1 MTSHQDWEPVT
12 FGTKKSTGS
21 TQPKSDGPKKP
32 LANIHA
38 IKVEQLAD
46 SGEARLEKK
55 MIDTKAV
62 SAVIKKRGELK
73 LTQSELAVKINV
85 SPNII
90 KSLEQNKEQYN
101 TNLLSKLQKV
111 LGIKLL
117 GANIGEP
124 L

>member
-1 MTSHQDWEPVT
+1 MSHQDWQTVT
-12 FGTKKSTGS
+12 FTNKKSSGTLQ
-21 TQPKSDGPKKP
+21 TKETAPKKP
-32 LANIHA
+32 LANIQA

-46 SGEARLEKK
+46 QGDTRLEKK

-62 SAVIKKRGELK
+62 SAVIKKRSELK
-73 LTQSELAVKINV
+73 LTQTELANKINI

-90 KSLEQNKEQYN
+90 KSLEQNKEQHN
-101 TNLLSKLQKV
+101 PGLLSKLQKV

>member
-1 MTSHQDWEPVT
+1 MSHQDWETVT
-12 FGTKKSTGS
+12 FNKKTSAS
-21 TQPKSDGPKKP
+21 TQPYLSGPKKP
-32 LANIHA
+32 SANIHA

-46 SGEARLEKK
+46 QGDSRLEKK

-62 SAVIKKRGELK
+62 NAIIKKRSELK
-73 LTQSELAVKINV
+73 LTQTELANKINI
-85 SPNII
+85 SPNVI
-90 KSLEQNKEQYN
+90 KSLEQNKEQHN
-101 TNLLSKLQKV
+101 PGLLSKLQKV